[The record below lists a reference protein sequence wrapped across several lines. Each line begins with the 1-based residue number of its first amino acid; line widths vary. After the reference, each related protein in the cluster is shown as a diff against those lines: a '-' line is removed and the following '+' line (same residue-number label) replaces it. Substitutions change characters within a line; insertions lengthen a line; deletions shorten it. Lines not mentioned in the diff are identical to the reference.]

1 MTINTEKPH
10 SLLNVIAQGH
20 IEIPKDIISA
30 EDFSAWSNNL
40 DEFPFSRE
48 GISEAL
54 EATPKTTEGILKENL
69 KTASRTF
76 FKGTPRQDVE
86 AWLADV
92 F

>member
-1 MTINTEKPH
+1 MTTTSSNDH
-10 SLLNVIAQGH
+10 SLLDVIAQGH
-20 IEIPKDIISA
+20 IEIPRDIISA

-40 DEFPFSRE
+40 DLYPFSRE

-54 EATPKTTEGILKENL
+54 EATPKDSHGVIRENL

-76 FKGTPRQDVE
+76 FKGTPREDVE
-86 AWLADV
+86 AWLAHV